1 MLDKLVLGVGNIVIM
16 YKSVQ
21 LKLPRELD
29 DIVSNQKLFWIIF
42 TWLYIDNI
50 IKNKFVT
57 FWIVLV
63 FSAYLYKDELEDFVR
78 NQELHE
84 NIADNLSNK
93 ISGLK
98 KIKNESL
105 ETLRDLGDT
114 AKNRVREN
122 VTDRVSDMF

>member
-29 DIVSNQKLFWIIF
+29 DIVTNQKLFWIIF

-63 FSAYLYKDELEDFVR
+63 FAAYLYKDELEDFVR
-78 NQELHE
+78 NQELRD
-84 NIADNLSNK
+84 NIADNISSK

-98 KIKNESL
+98 KVKNKSL
-105 ETLRDLGDT
+105 ETIRDMGD
-114 AKNRVREN
+114 AANNHVREK